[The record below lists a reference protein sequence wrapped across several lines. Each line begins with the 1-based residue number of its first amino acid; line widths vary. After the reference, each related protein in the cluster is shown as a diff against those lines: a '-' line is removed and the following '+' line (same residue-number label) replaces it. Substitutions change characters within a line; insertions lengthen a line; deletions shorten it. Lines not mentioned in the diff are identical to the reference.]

1 MKLSSHQLLEMKVL
15 RLAIAT
21 NILFGLIWWFCLT
34 SNTFSVYSFVVGFG
48 TNPPTQPHHRSSSCP
63 DAPASCSNGLSN
75 PGPNYHVLYGAL
87 VGGPAAPNDQY
98 TDIRSGIIWPGPSSR
113 MMASVLDMFH
123 QNYIDKFSSKLTR
136 PLFRFGFHIITF
148 QQNCLPLHQNK
159 GANID

>member
-1 MKLSSHQLLEMKVL
+1 MKLSNHQLLEMKVL

-113 MMASVLDMFH
+113 MMASVLDVT
-123 QNYIDKFSSKLTR
+123 SKLHWQI
-136 PLFRFGFHIITF
+136 LFQTDSSFVPIWISHNHVSTEFF
-148 QQNCLPLHQNK
+148 
-159 GANID
+159 AAASE